1 MAIQIKKAVKYDA
14 KLRLSIAGPSGSGK
28 TWTSL
33 TLATAMSGDKGI
45 CVIDTERGSASKYAD
60 LFTFDV
66 IELDTFSP
74 LLYVEAIQAV
84 EEAGYGVLVID
95 SLSHAWNGTGGL
107 LEIVENIAQRKYS
120 KNTYVAWKDA
130 TPLQN
135 ALIDALTRANLHII
149 VTMRSKQE
157 YVLEKNERTGK
168 MEPRKAGMAPI
179 QRDGLEYEF
188 DVHVDMDIDN
198 TMIVQKSRCSALAG
212 QVIPKPDARV
222 AETLKTWLSGA
233 PAPVTT
239 PIPLPERPASR
250 DRLNQ
255 VYALGRKA
263 NLYANTD
270 EFAVFVQLTLNLPVV
285 PEIKELTEK
294 QLRDVEATIVQRQ
307 QQAQQAVQPTTTAK
321 AG

>member
-95 SLSHAWNGTGGL
+95 SLSHAWNGKGGL

-222 AETLKTWLSGA
+222 AEALKAWLSGA
-233 PAPVTT
+233 PSPARLVTK
-239 PIPLPERPASR
+239 E
-250 DRLNQ
+250 RLNEL
-255 VYALGRKA
+255 YAKGKRA
-263 NLYANTD
+263 GFYANTE
-270 EFAVFVQLTLNLPVV
+270 EFVVFAQITLGLDILVDL
-285 PEIKELTEK
+285 KSLTEDQAK
-294 QLRDVEATIVQRQ
+294 DVETEITRRI
-307 QQAQQAVQPTTTAK
+307 QQAS
-321 AG
+321 